1 MEFTTQTLAQ
11 RLVDLTLFP
20 SIASSSCG
28 AKMRR
33 GAEDE
38 LEEFKS
44 LILRKE
50 LVTNFQLD
58 RLLTGERLGF
68 FYGPYK
74 VLYLIGAGTFAR
86 VFRAVHKNT
95 QRVVA
100 IKVLRRRHRNEV
112 KQVEQFFT
120 RRDGW
125 SAVKTSKHRNRL

>member
-11 RLVDLTLFP
+11 RLVDLNLVP
-20 SIASSSCG
+20 QHRVEQLWSE
-28 AKMRR
+28 MRR

-74 VLYLIGAGTFAR
+74 VLYLIGAGLSRGVSSRSQEYAASRRYQGFA
-86 VFRAVHKNT
+86 KT
-95 QRVVA
+95 
-100 IKVLRRRHRNEV
+100 
-112 KQVEQFFT
+112 
-120 RRDGW
+120 
-125 SAVKTSKHRNRL
+125 TSK